1 VRVAI
6 CWIVN
11 HESAR
16 NTKDLSNPT
25 GLNFDSLRRHPT
37 SCEPLP
43 ISIRYG
49 GRPMI
54 QTTFDPHHQA
64 VRALMDWLTFGRVIL
79 VWSRRA
85 FSSVVVLGCLL
96 MTAPTAMA
104 QLVSGY
110 GSLPGFSENTSP
122 KRIGDAHRFEK
133 AQNQL
138 KGEIRPE
145 DEIWLIST
153 RQLCQS
159 SSASAGSTFQ
169 QAEVARWS
177 DGCWQTSSS
186 AQLLQEINADQIRSN
201 LLFVHGN
208 RTDLQWA
215 NLRGVETYERI
226 ILSPENVCHGAEVA
240 PPIRWIIWAWNSD
253 PINGPRLD
261 LAVKKQRAID
271 QGSYLAEFFQAIEQ
285 PSMGVFAYSLGAQAL
300 TSALRVHRIQSTDH
314 AAASAVVC
322 GGPQLDV
329 VMVAAAVPTCWFHTE
344 DAEMSLPACVSRLT
358 LINNPEDRAL
368 KVYQRFT
375 QQHPIGL
382 NNRQLAPGIRAE
394 TYLVAGNSLDN
405 HYLSRYMEHPQT
417 RLLIR
422 QGLLPETK

>member
-1 VRVAI
+1 
-6 CWIVN
+6 
-11 HESAR
+11 
-16 NTKDLSNPT
+16 
-25 GLNFDSLRRHPT
+25 
-37 SCEPLP
+37 
-43 ISIRYG
+43 
-49 GRPMI
+49 MI
-54 QTTFDPHHQA
+54 QTTFDPHRQA
-64 VRALMDWLTFGRVIL
+64 GRALMDWHKFGRASF
-79 VWSRRA
+79 VWSRRVFA
-85 FSSVVVLGCLL
+85 LVVVLGCLL
-96 MTAPTAMA
+96 MAPRSMMA

-122 KRIGDAHRFEK
+122 KRIGDAHRFVK
-133 AQNQL
+133 AQSQLTNQ
-138 KGEIRPE
+138 IRPD

-169 QAEVARWS
+169 QAKVALWA
-177 DGCWQTSSS
+177 DGCWQPSSS
-186 AQLLQEINADQIRSN
+186 AQLLQEINTDQIRLN
-201 LLFVHGN
+201 LLFLHGN

-226 ILSPENVCHGAEVA
+226 ILSPENECHSAEVA

-261 LAVKKQRAID
+261 LAIKKQRAID
-271 QGSYLAEFFQAIEQ
+271 QGSYLAEFFQAVEQ

-300 TSALRVHRIQSTDH
+300 TSALRVHQTESVAP
-314 AAASAVVC
+314 AAPPALVC

-329 VMVAAAVPTCWFHTE
+329 VMVAAAVPTCWFQTE
-344 DAEMSLPACVSRLT
+344 DAEMSLPACVARLT
-358 LINNPEDRAL
+358 LINNAEDRAL

-382 NNRQLAPGIRAE
+382 NNRQIAPGIRSE
-394 TYLVAGNSLDN
+394 TYLVTGNSLDN
-405 HYLSRYMEHPQT
+405 HYLSRYLEHPQT

-422 QGLLPETK
+422 QGLLPEAK